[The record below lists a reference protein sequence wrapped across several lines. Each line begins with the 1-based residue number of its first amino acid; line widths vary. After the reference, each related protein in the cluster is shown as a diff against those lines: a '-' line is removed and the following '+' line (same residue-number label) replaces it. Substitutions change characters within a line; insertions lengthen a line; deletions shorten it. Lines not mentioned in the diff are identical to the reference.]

1 MSGPAAV
8 VSEDF
13 APDRHRPVDR
23 AVLAA
28 AAVELAARGL
38 TPRDIAAA
46 LRLSEAAVLELL
58 GLQVAPCV

>member
-23 AVLAA
+23 AALRA

-46 LRLSEAAVLELL
+46 LRLSEAAVRGML
-58 GLQVAPCV
+58 GLKVAPCP